1 MVGRQQRQ
9 VDASAIV
16 NWHTFLRK
24 NIQGSAITYQIAA
37 KDAGRANDRVTE
49 NKFLMLASMS
59 YEDYGKIMEKKANAL
74 PPGPLREEI
83 HLMAFDAFVGAVYVG
98 REIDI
103 PSNWQR
109 NVLLLDMAEHNL
121 RNAPH
126 HEELFDIGSGWE
138 RWKKLKDTINV
149 FNTLRKEIS
158 GLNLSVH

>member
-74 PPGPLREEI
+74 PPGPLRE
-83 HLMAFDAFVGAVYVG
+83 
-98 REIDI
+98 
-103 PSNWQR
+103 
-109 NVLLLDMAEHNL
+109 
-121 RNAPH
+121 
-126 HEELFDIGSGWE
+126 
-138 RWKKLKDTINV
+138 
-149 FNTLRKEIS
+149 
-158 GLNLSVH
+158 